1 MEATELNLSN
11 VPYLI
16 GGWWAHVP
24 TSQINMEFQQQPSS
38 YSSSDLSLAER
49 KGLRKIP
56 YLVHQ
61 LWQKSV
67 YFKLI

>member
-24 TSQINMEFQQQPSS
+24 TSPINMEFQQQPSS
-38 YSSSDLSLAER
+38 YSSSDLSLAEE
-49 KGLRKIP
+49 
-56 YLVHQ
+56 
-61 LWQKSV
+61 KS
-67 YFKLI
+67 L

>member
-24 TSQINMEFQQQPSS
+24 TSPINMEFQQQPSS
-38 YSSSDLSLAER
+38 YSSSDLSLEEEDKFVKNSIFGA
-49 KGLRKIP
+49 LFMAKIR
-56 YLVHQ
+56 L
-61 LWQKSV
+61 
-67 YFKLI
+67 F